1 MGLSYSNIVMF
12 CNITNMPPPMS
23 NSSYVNLQS
32 ELHVAYVNTA
42 RESMKNAA
50 DQIRKAELKQNFDLE
65 TPVNTTASFDGTW
78 QRRGYASLNGVVTA
92 ISSGKCVDYDEVL
105 TKHCKSCQIRDHK
118 KDSDSY
124 NDWVLRHVCPINH
137 TGSSGA
143 MESKGA
149 IQIFARSLRQNKLRY
164 TTYIGDGDAKS
175 FQDVKAS
182 DPYQGIDIV
191 KGECVGHV
199 QKCAGA
205 RLRKFKERYR
215 GKVLSDGK
223 KLFWQRTAYRK
234 SNKHFA
240 KLLWNCY
247 QSKYW

>member
-1 MGLSYSNIVMF
+1 MLCRCPECNGSVNITYEPSKKRGFALFLCIRCSVCSWENTFCSSHERDSGKTGRKSYDFNMRSIIAFQEMGLGYGNIVMF
-12 CNITNMPPPMS
+12 CNIMNMPPPMS

-50 DQIRKAELKQNFDLE
+50 DQIRKAQLKQNFDLE
-65 TPVNTTASFDGTW
+65 TPVNTTASCDGTW

-92 ISSGKCVDYDEVL
+92 ISSGKCVDYEVL
-105 TKHCKSCQIRDHK
+105 TKHCKSCQIWDHK

-164 TTYIGDGDAKS
+164 IY
-175 FQDVKAS
+175 
-182 DPYQGIDIV
+182 Y
-191 KGECVGHV
+191 
-199 QKCAGA
+199 
-205 RLRKFKERYR
+205 L
-215 GKVLSDGK
+215 
-223 KLFWQRTAYRK
+223 
-234 SNKHFA
+234 
-240 KLLWNCY
+240 
-247 QSKYW
+247 YWRW